1 MSETADLTSPV
12 ARPRTLSIMPTLQ
25 CNAACTDCGTDSN
38 PRARGRLSLENI
50 CRAIDEASEDGFVVV
65 VFTGGEATLARREL
79 LAGIEYAAGR
89 GLPTRLVTNG
99 HWSRSE
105 DSARRRI
112 AEWCQAGLNEINF
125 STGDEH
131 VRFVPIYRVATAA
144 RLSVEAGL
152 RVSIMVEY
160 RSDSTVTRRDLEA
173 LLDVDNLRRNYPDS
187 YLSIIESPWMPLSP
201 HEVANYPPGTTIDAS
216 NIAGRKGCDSVL
228 QTITVQGDGALAACC
243 GLGMRRIPELEVG
256 HVQDTSIAEA
266 QRRAES
272 DFLKLW
278 LRVEGPER
286 ILAWAAQ
293 KNPDIAWEGQ
303 YAHRCQACLR
313 MYGDPA
319 VRRVISEH
327 WTEKVADISFAS
339 WLLFEDISSNTDVRE
354 E

>member
-1 MSETADLTSPV
+1 MFAIAIVVAIFLVFGRAPDPDQFGAVGLSRGDLQASVTRSLTDGLQGRADSLRASGDLSTGRVQVSQTADLTSPV
-12 ARPRTLSIMPTLQ
+12 ARPRTSVSLPTLQ

-131 VRFVPIYRVATAA
+131 VRVVSIYRVATAA

-187 YLSIIESPWMPLSP
+187 YLSIMRAPGCPCPHTRSPIIHLAPRSTPRTSP
-201 HEVANYPPGTTIDAS
+201 A
-216 NIAGRKGCDSVL
+216 
-228 QTITVQGDGALAACC
+228 
-243 GLGMRRIPELEVG
+243 
-256 HVQDTSIAEA
+256 
-266 QRRAES
+266 
-272 DFLKLW
+272 
-278 LRVEGPER
+278 
-286 ILAWAAQ
+286 
-293 KNPDIAWEGQ
+293 
-303 YAHRCQACLR
+303 
-313 MYGDPA
+313 
-319 VRRVISEH
+319 
-327 WTEKVADISFAS
+327 
-339 WLLFEDISSNTDVRE
+339 
-354 E
+354 